1 MRKANL
7 DDFFAQAR
15 SQPPEVSFDLQSRIL
30 SDAFLMQDQWA
41 RKAAPINSSNL
52 WLDVAKHFFAE
63 LGGAMSI
70 SSVLAAALS
79 GMWVGFAP
87 PAALADVF
95 PAFLTTQ
102 QSDTF
107 DLLPSDNEFQ

>member
-41 RKAAPINSSNL
+41 RRAAPINSSNL
-52 WLDVAKHFFAE
+52 WFDVAKHFFAE

-87 PAALADVF
+87 PR
-95 PAFLTTQ
+95 
-102 QSDTF
+102 
-107 DLLPSDNEFQ
+107 LLPMFFPLF

>member
-87 PAALADVF
+87 PRGSCRCF
-95 PAFLTTQ
+95 SRF
-102 QSDTF
+102 F
-107 DLLPSDNEFQ
+107 DYSKKRYF